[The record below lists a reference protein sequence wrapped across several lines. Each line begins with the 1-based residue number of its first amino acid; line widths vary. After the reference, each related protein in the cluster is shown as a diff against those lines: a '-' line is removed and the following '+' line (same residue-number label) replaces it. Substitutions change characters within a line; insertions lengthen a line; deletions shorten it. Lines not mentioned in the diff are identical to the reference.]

1 MVELETAQVSEL
13 NCSKL
18 ARGGDLELRK
28 DVTSPPMSDLSMEK
42 SLSHFSYQKKKEA
55 QRWICL
61 ILGEE
66 REEKQIGKLEEK
78 NRRAQSKQLLDSFL
92 DG

>member
-28 DVTSPPMSDLSMEK
+28 DVTSLPMSDLSMEK
-42 SLSHFSYQKKKEA
+42 SLSHFSYQ
-55 QRWICL
+55 
-61 ILGEE
+61 
-66 REEKQIGKLEEK
+66 
-78 NRRAQSKQLLDSFL
+78 
-92 DG
+92 

>member
-1 MVELETAQVSEL
+1 
-13 NCSKL
+13 L
-18 ARGGDLELRK
+18 APR
-28 DVTSPPMSDLSMEK
+28 
-42 SLSHFSYQKKKEA
+42 KKKEA

-78 NRRAQSKQLLDSFL
+78 NRCN
-92 DG
+92 